1 MAVKRRPQR
10 TEDRGPRATRLGVIS
25 ILGPI
30 AAFSVMNVIVKIVRA
45 PALTLAFYRLWMG
58 VVIMLLVVRVTG
70 RRLTWSTLRRAAPSG
85 VLFGLN
91 LALFFSAL
99 KRTSVADVLILA
111 ALQPALTLFVAGPLF
126 GERVTVHE
134 VFWTSVSL
142 GGVVLV
148 ILGSSGTPAWSL
160 EGDLLA
166 GGALLAWTTYWL
178 LSKRVRV
185 DVPAIEY
192 MTAVTIGAAIFM
204 TPVWV
209 VSGQSRTMRW
219 QDWAWVLLFVGGA
232 QAGHSLLA
240 WSHAQVDISISSL
253 LILAEPV
260 ISPLAALLFLGEP
273 LPALSIGGGL
283 LAVLAVGVV
292 IGRATR
298 KAKEVVAPEVAP
310 A

>member
-1 MAVKRRPQR
+1 MAVAPIPRSDLNR
-10 TEDRGPRATRLGVIS
+10 PRATRLGVIAVV
-25 ILGPI
+25 GPI
-30 AAFSVMNVIVKIVRA
+30 AAFAVMNVIVKIVRA
-45 PALTLAFYRLWMG
+45 PALTIAFYRLWMG
-58 VVIMLLVVRVTG
+58 VLIMLVVVRLTG
-70 RRLTWSTLRRAAPSG
+70 RRLTWKILGRAVPSG

-99 KRTSVADVLILA
+99 KRTSIADVLIIA
-111 ALQPALTLFVAGPLF
+111 ALQPAITLFVAGPLF
-126 GERVTVHE
+126 GERVTAHE
-134 VFWTSVSL
+134 VFWTAVSL

-178 LSKRVRV
+178 LSKRVRRE
-185 DVPAIEY
+185 VPAIEY
-192 MTAVTIGAAIFM
+192 MTAVTIGAAVFM
-204 TPVWV
+204 TPVWL

-240 WSHAQVDISISSL
+240 WSHAQVDVSISSL
-253 LILAEPV
+253 LILVEPV
-260 ISPLAALLFLGEP
+260 ISPVAALIVLGER

-283 LAVLAVGVV
+283 LAILAVGVV
-292 IGRATR
+292 IRRATR
-298 KAKEVVAPEVAP
+298 STKEAVAPEVVP

>member
-1 MAVKRRPQR
+1 
-10 TEDRGPRATRLGVIS
+10 
-25 ILGPI
+25 
-30 AAFSVMNVIVKIVRA
+30 MNVIVKIVRA